1 MNPNTNI
8 AVSVIVPAYNSGLTL
23 EPALNSLVNQTLKPI
38 EIICV
43 NDGST
48 DNTLNVLEEY
58 RERHPGVIQI
68 ISCPNSGAF
77 NARNIGIDAARGQYV
92 AFCDADDLADSHMLD
107 KLYSTAKENEA
118 DIAICSFCRTKNGIA
133 SAKEMDWGDTNKK
146 VNSSSG
152 WLASIN
158 TSCWNKLIKT
168 DLAKKHVAL
177 NSRPKITED
186 AIFLLS
192 IYPYAGSIAFTSEP
206 LYYYREDGNTAM
218 SSITDTDIEAITDS
232 WKELRTSIERQA
244 ESFLDIIDS
253 AAFIHLGVSV
263 PLIVAKTRP
272 GDLKRT
278 VKQTKKT
285 LDISFPKYKDGR
297 FLSMG
302 KAFKEPKHYLFPYI
316 ALLTYKT
323 GIFSFALTAYNRLT
337 KFFKLEA
344 KW

>member
-1 MNPNTNI
+1 MSQNINI
-8 AVSVIVPAYNSGLTL
+8 AVSVIVPAYNSGSTL
-23 EPALNSLVNQTLKPI
+23 EPTLNSLVNQTLEEI

-58 RERHPGVIQI
+58 KEKYPSVIKV

-77 NARNIGIDAARGQYV
+77 NARNTGIDAANGQYV
-92 AFCDADDLADSHMLD
+92 AFCDADDLADPQMLN

-118 DIAICSFCRTKNGIA
+118 DIAVCSFCRTKNGIA
-133 SAKEMDWGDTNKK
+133 SAKEMNWGDINKE
-146 VNSSSG
+146 VDSSSG
-152 WLASIN
+152 WIASIN

-168 DLAKKHVAL
+168 DLAKKHVEL
-177 NSRPKITED
+177 HSRPKITED

-192 IYPYAGSIAFTSEP
+192 IYPYAGSISFTSEP

-218 SSITDTDIEAITDS
+218 SSITDTDIETITDS
-232 WKELRTSIERQA
+232 WKELRANVERQA
-244 ESFLDIIDS
+244 ESFLGIIDS
-253 AAFIHLGVSV
+253 AAFIHLGVSL

-272 GDLKRT
+272 EDLKRT
-278 VKQTKKT
+278 FKQTRKT
-285 LDISFPKYKDGR
+285 LDISFPNYKNRR
-297 FLSMG
+297 FLSIG
-302 KAFKEPKHYLFPYI
+302 KAFKEPKCYLFPYI
-316 ALLTYKT
+316 AFLTYKT
-323 GIFSFALTAYNRLT
+323 GIFPFALTAYNRLM

>member
-1 MNPNTNI
+1 MSQSTNI
-8 AVSVIVPAYNSGLTL
+8 AVSVIVPAYNSGSTL
-23 EPALNSLVNQTLKPI
+23 EPTLDSLVNQTLEAI

-48 DNTLNVLEEY
+48 DNTLDVLEEY
-58 RERHPGVIQI
+58 KEKYPDVIRI

-77 NARNIGIDAARGQYV
+77 NARNTGIGAANGQYV
-92 AFCDADDLADSHMLD
+92 AFCDADDLADSQMLD
-107 KLYSTAKENEA
+107 KLYSTAKENET
-118 DIAICSFCRTKNGIA
+118 DIVVCSFRRTKNGIA
-133 SAKEMDWGDTNKK
+133 SAIEMNWGDTRKK

-152 WLASIN
+152 WIVSIN

-168 DLAKKHVAL
+168 DLAKKHVEL
-177 NSRPKITED
+177 RSRPKITED

-192 IYPYAGSIAFTSEP
+192 IYPYAGSIAFTGEP

-218 SSITDTDIEAITDS
+218 SSITDTDIEVITGS

-253 AAFIHLGVSV
+253 AAFIHLGVSI

-272 GDLKRT
+272 KDLKKTLR
-278 VKQTKKT
+278 QTKKT
-285 LDISFPKYKDGR
+285 LDTSFPGYKDGR
-297 FLSMG
+297 FLSIA
-302 KAFKEPKHYLFPYI
+302 KAFKEPKYYLFPYI

-337 KFFKLEA
+337 KLFKLEA